1 MAIVAGVTIQGPVG
15 DDCSLAGNPGAV
27 SAVGRRGVAFTNS
40 FLYRVG
46 RGRFIHEC
54 ETADETRFA
63 VTQHTAR
70 NRGNNRQR
78 ENRREID
85 VTMDR
90 EADDAGRNKLRVLE
104 LYSGIGGMHFA
115 CRPERTRVVAAVDV
129 NTTAN
134 SVYAFNFPETPLL
147 QRNVQSLSGRELESL
162 RPDLVTM
169 SPPCQPFTRQG
180 LQRDSRDPRSS
191 SLFAFLS
198 VLSTLE
204 RKPKYVLVENV
215 KGFETSA
222 THATLTQV
230 LQDNGYHIHR
240 YLLSPTQF
248 GVPNS
253 RLRFYCLAKL
263 HPTQF
268 RDCHQTKTVSAPVHV
283 RRSHHTSQREP
294 DRRRACRVFSSST
307 PKRIWRMRRA
317 VSFLTRCSPVK
328 GLNPVSPTAQA
339 PVDRMHEV
347 YREVPHKEAVPEH
360 VLEKLRSLRLRYFTP
375 REVARLMCFPQH
387 FAFPREL
394 KPRHRYQLLG
404 NSVNVCV
411 VRCTAGLFAG

>member
-1 MAIVAGVTIQGPVG
+1 M
-15 DDCSLAGNPGAV
+15 D
-27 SAVGRRGVAFTNS
+27 R
-40 FLYRVG
+40 
-46 RGRFIHEC
+46 
-54 ETADETRFA
+54 ETTPRAA
-63 VTQHTAR
+63 
-70 NRGNNRQR
+70 
-78 ENRREID
+78 
-85 VTMDR
+85 R
-90 EADDAGRNKLRVLE
+90 EADDAGRDKLRVLE

-147 QRNVQSLSGRELESL
+147 QRNVQSLSARELASL

-180 LQRDSRDPRSS
+180 LQRDAQDPRSS

-204 RKPKYVLVENV
+204 RKPTYVLVENV

-263 HPTQF
+263 RPTQF
-268 RDCHQTKTVSAPVHV
+268 RDCHQDENGVCSGACQK
-283 RRSHHTSQREP
+283 EP
-294 DRRRACRVFSSST
+294 PHKPAGTGPPQSLS
-307 PKRIWRMRRA
+307 
-317 VSFLTRCSPVK
+317 SFLKFDAKEDLADEASCLLPDKVLSRFSLLLDIVEPMSTNTCCFTK
-328 GLNPVSPTAQA
+328 GYGHYVEGTGSVLLQA

-347 YREVPHKEAVPEH
+347 YREVPHKEAVPKH

-394 KPRHRYQLLG
+394 KPRHQYQLLG

-411 VRCTAGLFAG
+411 VRALLDYLLDDVPES

>member
-1 MAIVAGVTIQGPVG
+1 MDGIMDGETTGL
-15 DDCSLAGNPGAV
+15 SR
-27 SAVGRRGVAFTNS
+27 SA
-40 FLYRVG
+40 
-46 RGRFIHEC
+46 
-54 ETADETRFA
+54 
-63 VTQHTAR
+63 
-70 NRGNNRQR
+70 
-78 ENRREID
+78 
-85 VTMDR
+85 R
-90 EADDAGRNKLRVLE
+90 EADDAGRDLDNKLRVLE

-115 CRPERTRVVAAVDV
+115 CRPERTCVVAAVDV

-134 SVYAFNFPETPLL
+134 SVYAFNFPETRLL
-147 QRNVQSLSGRELESL
+147 QRNVQSLSAREIDTL

-180 LQRDSRDPRSS
+180 LQRDSQDPRSS

-198 VLSTLE
+198 VLSTLK

-222 THATLTQV
+222 THSTLTQV

-263 HPTQF
+263 RPAQF
-268 RDCHQTKTVSAPVHV
+268 RDCRQDENGVCCGACQEKPPPGSAETGPPQNL
-283 RRSHHTSQREP
+283 S
-294 DRRRACRVFSSST
+294 
-307 PKRIWRMRRA
+307 
-317 VSFLTRCSPVK
+317 SFLN
-328 GLNPVSPTAQA
+328 LNVEENLADEASCLLPDKVLSRFSLLLDIVEPVSTNTCCFTKGYGHYVEGTGSVLLQA
-339 PVDRMHEV
+339 PADRMHEV

-375 REVARLMCFPQH
+375 REVAQLMCFPKH
-387 FAFPREL
+387 FAFPTEL
-394 KPRHRYQLLG
+394 KPRHQYQLLG

-411 VRCTAGLFAG
+411 VRALLDYLLDNVPES